1 MSNPGLRLS
10 HAPIVEA
17 VLDLDCDM
25 PPGQD
30 IADLEVPAREG
41 LRDRYPKVRT
51 QFLQG
56 YQIEQPARA
65 EPPFSAHQSIQALQL
80 LQEDEKQ
87 LVQVRAHGFSFNRL
101 VPYTSL
107 DDYLPEIE
115 RAWRLF
121 VGLASPVQ
129 VRAIRLR
136 YINRIPLPSVD
147 DRVEM
152 DDYLKLVPRLPDD
165 DRLSLLGFLNQ
176 YTAIEHDTG
185 NRVNIILTTQPREN
199 DVVPIIFDI
208 EAFREEAVAPDDWD
222 SLLAR
227 IRSLRGLKNRVFVN
241 TLTQKCLDLFR

>member
-222 SLLAR
+222 SLLAH

-241 TLTQKCLDLFR
+241 ALTQKCLDLFR

>member
-1 MSNPGLRLS
+1 MSKPGLQLS
-10 HAPIVEA
+10 QPPIVEA

-25 PPGQD
+25 PAGQE
-30 IADLEVPAREG
+30 IPDLEVPAREG
-41 LRDRYPKVRT
+41 FRDRYPKFRT
-51 QFLQG
+51 QFFQG
-56 YQIEQPARA
+56 YQIEQAADA
-65 EPPFSAHQSIQALQL
+65 EPQFSAHQRIQALQF

-87 LVQVRAHGFSFNRL
+87 LLQVRAQGFSFNRL
-101 VPYTSL
+101 APYTSL

-115 RAWRLF
+115 RAWRLL
-121 VGLASPVQ
+121 VRLASPVQ
-129 VRAIRLR
+129 VGAIRLR
-136 YINRIPLPSVD
+136 YINRLPLPLVD
-147 DRVEM
+147 DRVEL
-152 DDYLKLVPRLPDD
+152 DDYLKLAPRLPDE

-176 YTAIEHDTG
+176 HTAIEHDTG